1 MFMRD
6 HEISTELEAR
16 KLLALI
22 KKTNKS
28 RRKLEECRSRINIE
42 EQANKGGMDDF
53 RMKRR
58 KRIDTTTS
66 TTTLDSHCK
75 DYSSYD
81 STHTTKSCVLPND
94 TSSRSR
100 RTVEEEERCVVGE
113 WGIRHSDDQIVSN
126 VSSLLDH
133 GFLVDNDCTSI
144 THRALDT
151 TCLPNLTNV
160 WSRQVNI
167 GVRPVSS
174 QEEMCDVKES
184 PGVSPDSD
192 LLTFK
197 RKRSFLYLNDD
208 GFGNQ
213 YAGNRTD
220 VYEDLN
226 EQEIEYLLE
235 DNSNGTAGTTTIKTC
250 SRL

>member
-1 MFMRD
+1 MFLRY

-16 KLLALI
+16 KLIALI
-22 KKTNKS
+22 KKSNKS
-28 RRKLEECRSRINIE
+28 RRKLETFRSRINIE
-42 EQANKGGMDDF
+42 EQQANKGMDDF

-58 KRIDTTTS
+58 KRIGTTTS
-66 TTTLDSHCK
+66 TTLDSHCT

-81 STHTTKSCVLPND
+81 STTTTKSCILPND

-100 RTVEEEERCVVGE
+100 RTVEEERCVLGE
-113 WGIRHSDDQIVSN
+113 WGIRHTSDDQIVSN

-144 THRALDT
+144 THRASDS
-151 TCLPNLTNV
+151 TCLPKLTNE

-167 GVRPVSS
+167 VRPVSS
-174 QEEMCDVKES
+174 EEEVSDVKES
-184 PGVSPDSD
+184 PVSPGDSD

-208 GFGNQ
+208 GFGDQ
-213 YAGNRTD
+213 YAGDRTD
-220 VYEDLN
+220 AYEDLN

-235 DNSNGTAGTTTIKTC
+235 DGSNDTAGTTTIRTC